1 MKAQQGASKSEVA
14 ASREELYEEMRGK
27 ISLASTVGAVSLK
40 RKVPEELYNLRGIR
54 LVLVDYFW
62 LPPSYYEDR

>member
-1 MKAQQGASKSEVA
+1 MLTHTNVDAVVSLSEYRA
-14 ASREELYEEMRGK
+14 NP
-27 ISLASTVGAVSLK
+27 VGAGHIACDFK
-40 RKVPEELYNLRGIR
+40 NKVPEELYNLRGIR